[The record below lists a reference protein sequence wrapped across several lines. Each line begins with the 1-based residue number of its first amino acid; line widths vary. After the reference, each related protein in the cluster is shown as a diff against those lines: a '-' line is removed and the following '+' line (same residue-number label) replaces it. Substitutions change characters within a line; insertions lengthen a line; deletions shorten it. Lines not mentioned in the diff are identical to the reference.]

1 MTPTAR
7 LSACMTHRPVI
18 RCLGAFSACLLS
30 ATTVAAQSLYLDRGQ
45 RGLEGMVGWSVG
57 PSSDGVETSVG
68 VALDGRVD
76 VGFAFNRYELEFDD
90 GTSLTFKEYAPFVR
104 YFAIKE
110 EKDGPP
116 VSLALHGQFF
126 GDDYTDEDTG
136 WYVMTGTTIYKRL
149 RLSKDDT
156 NARAVSLYPF
166 LGFSFVGES
175 YSDDGGRSERA
186 VYLTRNLGMHV
197 AIPLDAAGAT
207 LLRATVEEQSF
218 RRETYRAVR
227 IGIVRRF

>member
-1 MTPTAR
+1 VYRLKESRRPPDYPRAMTR
-7 LSACMTHRPVI
+7 RPAVI
-18 RCLGAFSACLLS
+18 RLGVLGACLLS
-30 ATTVAAQSLYLDRGQ
+30 AASAAAQSLYLDRGQ

-57 PSSDGVETSVG
+57 PSSDGLETSVG

-104 YFAIKE
+104 YFAVKE

-136 WYVMTGTTIYKRL
+136 WYVMTGATIYKRL
-149 RLSKDDT
+149 KLSKSF
-156 NARAVSLYPF
+156 ALYPF
-166 LGFSFVGES
+166 VGFSFVGES
-175 YSDDGGRSERA
+175 YSYDGGPDERA
-186 VYLTRNLGMHV
+186 AYLARNLGLH
-197 AIPLDAAGAT
+197 AALPLDANGAT
-207 LLRATVEEQSF
+207 LLRFTVEEQSF
-218 RRETYRAVR
+218 RRETYRAAR
-227 IGIVRRF
+227 IGVVRRF